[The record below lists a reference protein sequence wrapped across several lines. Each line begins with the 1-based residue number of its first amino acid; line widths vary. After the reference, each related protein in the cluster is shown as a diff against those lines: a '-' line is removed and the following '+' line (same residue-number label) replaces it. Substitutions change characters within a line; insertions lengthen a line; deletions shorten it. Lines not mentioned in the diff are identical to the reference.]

1 MRLAACIASYLFAN
15 NGNRPRLLTRALEP
29 DATVTPEVQTD
40 QIITI
45 AEMICLPPR

>member
-1 MRLAACIASYLFAN
+1 MSLAACIESYLFVKD
-15 NGNRPRLLTRALEP
+15 GNRPRLLTRTFEP